1 MPATLIPLVLVAFLG
16 VAVAVVLFPSEEER
30 ALMYLKDKEF
40 SEALDVYEKMVQ
52 KGRLKPGP
60 VKALSDLYIQYGE
73 INKAIEILE
82 QFTKENPDNIEA
94 RARLGTYYQYAQR
107 PGDYQTNL
115 EILVEIEP
123 TAERYKELADIYNFV
138 GDYEKQIAV
147 LRKLIDMPNPD
158 PEVFVNIATLLVGQ
172 DKVKEAI
179 DVLADLKERYPKKVT
194 ADTLQFMLNLLL
206 SNSREDDALIWAK
219 EWFDNFPLHKVA
231 LDVAELFSKK
241 GQPRKALELLEMME
255 PHAGDDVTY
264 QVTLLQYQYN
274 NGKIQD
280 VFTKLKAMSER
291 TKLPAEAF
299 PIFVELSLKAK
310 DLAPLIREA
319 KRQDITSLDND
330 LLLRFV
336 RQVTQSGDAGF
347 VDYVGSRY
355 EQNVLE
361 NRPLFAAQLYYA
373 GNKIPE
379 TQKWV
384 ELALMQENLSLEDK
398 IRFTELLISLENR
411 EKALEK
417 LEASE
422 KELTDLPRPLQSTD
436 YILLAKNYINL
447 GRVSE
452 GLALY
457 DKLRLATPGEAL
469 EMGGVIL
476 YAAAKQADK
485 VRSWLGEQ
493 TVFDPY
499 QLEDLHR
506 IITQSGD
513 HALGLETATLL
524 LEKFPGP
531 IQRILYGRS
540 LLHMDKNKEAAETL
554 KEFIYAFPEAEG
566 LYAVSISRLGDEA
579 AMKAFKKG
587 QEERAASG
595 AATNIEAFVAPLMEF
610 KAYKMAF
617 PYLEDLANR
626 VGKQWVQAYIEAG
639 VKLGATKEIGDFL
652 TAYLQREDIPEE
664 KKKEFVY
671 VLIEVGGPE
680 AAFPHIKK
688 LAYEFDP
695 EWGYLYVDLLKKKNN
710 VTELRAFLKEWGL
723 RPDTPKEVRTFAA
736 YELLEGGMKREA
748 EMIYMDLAKNGGP
761 KDAEAKELLY
771 IWGAKREKY
780 RVKWLL
786 DRVDQN
792 YKNKKYK
799 HMGQW
804 LNYVN
809 GYADPAETLK
819 YLETL
824 NQSPFDIHMKVVK
837 AYLKALYHLKKFN
850 VLDTEVVRA
859 VRAEGDVD
867 DLIEIAE
874 LSESMSTKTASDSGS
889 DRYVK
894 ASEIAYRRILEKD
907 PKNKEALRRLGML
920 AFNHSRLSEAEQ
932 ILRTYVKDY
941 GIDDYEA
948 HYFIGES
955 LFFTDRKPE
964 AEIFYA
970 QALRKMKNIKSNPV
984 VDQIRANIRERFGF
998 TDDAVQIYEKMR
1010 QETPAKEALQ
1020 ADYALILIDS
1030 GREKEMMTRHMLRM
1044 H

>member
-1 MPATLIPLVLVAFLG
+1 MPATWIPLVLVAFLG
-16 VAVAVVLFPSEEER
+16 VAVAIVLFPTEEER

-52 KGRLKPGP
+52 KGRLQPGP

-82 QFTKENPDNIEA
+82 QYTKENPDNLEA

-115 EILVEIEP
+115 ETLVELEP

-138 GDYEKQIAV
+138 GDYVKQIAV
-147 LRKLIDMPNPD
+147 LRKLIQMPNPD
-158 PEVFVNIATLLVGQ
+158 AEAFVSIATLLVGQ
-172 DKVKEAI
+172 DKVSEAI
-179 DVLADLKERYPKKVT
+179 DVLQDLKERYPKKVD

-206 SNSREDDALIWAK
+206 SNSREDDALKWAK
-219 EWFDNFPLHKVA
+219 EWFEIFPLHKVA

-255 PHAGDDVTY
+255 PHAGDDVTF

-274 NGKIQD
+274 NGKIAD
-280 VFTKLKAMSER
+280 VFSKLKAMSER

-310 DLAPLIREA
+310 DLTPLVKEA
-319 KRQDITSLDND
+319 KRQDITALDND

-336 RQVTQSGDAGF
+336 SQVTQSGDTTF
-347 VDYVGSRY
+347 VDYVASRY
-355 EQNVLE
+355 EQNVLD
-361 NRPLFAAQLYYA
+361 NRPLFGAQLYFA
-373 GNKIPE
+373 GNRMEE

-384 ELALMQENLSLEDK
+384 ELALLQENLSLEDN
-398 IRFTELLISLENR
+398 IRFTELLVNLENR
-411 EKALEK
+411 EKAMEK
-417 LEASE
+417 LELSQ
-422 KELTDLPRPLQSTD
+422 KELTDLPRPLQLSD
-436 YILLAKNYINL
+436 YIVLAKNFISL
-447 GRVSE
+447 GRVAD
-452 GLALY
+452 GLALFE
-457 DKLRLATPGEAL
+457 KLRLATPAEAL
-469 EMGGVIL
+469 EMAGVIL
-476 YAAAKQADK
+476 YAANKEGDK
-485 VRSWLGEQ
+485 VRDWLKEQ

-506 IITQSGD
+506 VITQSGD
-513 HALGLETATLL
+513 YELGLETAKILL
-524 LEKFPGP
+524 DNFPGP

-540 LLHMDKNKEAAETL
+540 LLHMDKNKEAADTL
-554 KEFIYAFPEAEG
+554 QEFIYAYPEAEG
-566 LYAVSISRLGDEA
+566 LYAVALSRLGDEEA
-579 AMKAFKKG
+579 LAAFKKA
-587 QEERAASG
+587 QDERIASG
-595 AATNIEAFVAPLMEF
+595 AAVSIEAFVAPLIEF
-610 KAYKMAF
+610 KAYKLAF

-626 VGKQWVQAYIEAG
+626 IGKQWVQPYIEAG
-639 VKLGATKEIGDFL
+639 VKLGAIKEISDFL
-652 TAYLQREDIPEE
+652 TAYLKRDDVSDE

-671 VLIEVGGPE
+671 VLIDIGGAETALP
-680 AAFPHIKK
+680 FIKK

-710 VTELRAFLKEWGL
+710 KDELRNFLKEWGL
-723 RPDTPKEVRTFAA
+723 RSDTPKEVRNYAA
-736 YELLEGGMKREA
+736 YELLDGGMKKEA
-748 EMIYMDLAKNGGP
+748 EMIYMDLAKDGGP
-761 KDAEAKELLY
+761 RDPEAMELRY
-771 IWGAKREKY
+771 IWGAKREAY

-792 YKNKKYK
+792 YKSGNYK

-809 GYADPAETLK
+809 GYADPTETLK
-819 YLETL
+819 YLEKIKK
-824 NQSPFDIHMKVVK
+824 SPFDIHMKVVK
-837 AYLKALYHLKKFN
+837 AYLKALYYTEKFN
-850 VLDTEVVRA
+850 SLDAEVLRA
-859 VRAEGDVD
+859 VRLEGDAD
-867 DLIEIAE
+867 DLLEIAE
-874 LSESMSTKTASDSGS
+874 LSESLSTKTPEDQGS
-889 DRYVK
+889 DRYVR

-907 PKNKEALRRLGML
+907 PTNKFALRRLGML
-920 AFNHSRLSEAEQ
+920 AFNHSRLAEAEQ

-948 HYFIGES
+948 YYFIGES

-970 QALRKMKNIKSNPV
+970 ETIRKMKNIKSNPV

-998 TDDAVQIYEKMR
+998 TDDAVETYEKIR